1 MEDYF
6 DNDELN
12 EMFNNDDNENFDK
25 YSNIPEEEF
34 EGMVEEMERFRFE
47 KMVHENYKNIKEKG
61 IDIVT
66 MASYQDETIDRLKTT
81 LGVMLDFFEKR
92 EEYEKCA
99 DIRDISDKI
108 KEHGL

>member
-12 EMFNNDDNENFDK
+12 EMFNNDDENSNK
-25 YSNIPEEEF
+25 YLNMHDEEF
-34 EGMVEEMERFRFE
+34 ESMEEEMERFRFE
-47 KMVHENYKNIKEKG
+47 NMVHENYKNIKEKG

-66 MASYQDETIDRLKTT
+66 MAAYQDETIDRLKTT

>member
-12 EMFNNDDNENFDK
+12 EMFNNDDDNFGDK
-25 YSNIPEEEF
+25 FAFKEEEF
-34 EGMVEEMERFRFE
+34 EEMVKDIERVRFE
-47 KMVHENYKNIKEKG
+47 KMVHENYKNIKERG
-61 IDIVT
+61 IDVLT
-66 MASYQDETIDRLKTT
+66 MASYEDETISRLKET
-81 LGVMLDFFEKR
+81 LSVMLDFFEKN

-99 DIRDISDKI
+99 DIRDVSNKI